1 MNGLK
6 ILAWTILAPFVLV
19 GTGSAAKLY
28 GDTIW
33 LPISE
38 YKQEKLYDLEDAY
51 DEYGDRE
58 DLGEFLTPL
67 DILNRKRLL
76 KRIDR
81 LKLEI

>member
-1 MNGLK
+1 MTFVAKIAL
-6 ILAWTILAPFVLV
+6 ILALPVLAGA
-19 GTGSAAKLY
+19 GTAAKLY

-38 YKQEKLYDLEDAY
+38 YKQERLYDLEDKY

-58 DLGEFLTPL
+58 ELGEFLTPL
-67 DILNRKRLL
+67 DLLNRKRLL

-81 LKLEI
+81 LRIEID